1 MKEIGIGLAGFGT
14 VGAGVVEG
22 LQRHAEGIT
31 ARTGVKLVLRKVAD
45 VDWDRDRGVRVDPSV
60 MTRDAM
66 SLVEDPAV
74 QIVVELI
81 GGTGIARE
89 LVRKAL
95 EAGKPVVTA
104 NKALLAEHGQ
114 ELFGLAARKGV
125 ALGFEAS
132 VGGAIPIIR
141 ALREGLVA
149 NRFQRIVGIL
159 NGTCNFILTRM
170 EREQATFEHALKD
183 AQAAGYAESDPS
195 LDIDGHDTAHK
206 AVLLAGLACG
216 VPLST
221 AAAHVEGIRG
231 LSKLDIEYARE
242 LGYRIKLL
250 AIVKLDNGEVEVR
263 VHPTMIPAGSLLA
276 SVNGVFNAV
285 LVEGDLSGPTLHY
298 GRGAGRLPTASAVI
312 SDLVEVARGLVGG
325 AAPLFPFQGEGAAPR
340 IRPMGEAMSRSYIR
354 LSLLDRPGVLAQVA
368 SVFGQHR
375 ISIASV
381 VQKEPQSGRHV
392 PVVWVTHPA
401 REQDCVEALREI
413 GRLSVTSGVPVR
425 IRIEDMEVER

>member
-22 LQRHAEGIT
+22 LQRHGERIA
-31 ARTGVKLVLRKVAD
+31 ARTGVRLVLRKIAD
-45 VDWDRDRGVRVDPSV
+45 VDWERDRGVRVEASA
-60 MTRDAM
+60 MTRDAG
-66 SLVEDPAV
+66 SLVSDPAV

-89 LVRKAL
+89 LVRNAL

-104 NKALLAEHGQ
+104 NKALLAAHGA

-141 ALREGLVA
+141 AMREGLVG
-149 NRFQRIVGIL
+149 NRFQRIAGIL

-183 AQAAGYAESDPS
+183 AQSAGYAEADPS

-216 VPLST
+216 VPLPVS
-221 AAAHVEGIRG
+221 AAYVEGIRG
-231 LSKLDIEYARE
+231 LSKIDIEYARE

-250 AIVKLDNGEVEVR
+250 AIVKLDDSEVEVR
-263 VHPTMIPAGSLLA
+263 VHPTLIPAGSLLA
-276 SVNGVFNAV
+276 AVNGVFNAI

-312 SDLVEVARGLVGG
+312 SDLVEVARGLCGQS
-325 AAPLFPFQGEGAAPR
+325 APLFPFLSGVSAPH
-340 IRPMGEAMSRSYIR
+340 IRPMGEAQSRSYIR
-354 LSLLDRPGVLAQVA
+354 LALLDRPGVLAQVA
-368 SVFGQHR
+368 AVFGQHR
-375 ISIASV
+375 ISLASV

-401 REQDCVEALREI
+401 REQDCVEALEEI
-413 GRLSVTSGVPVR
+413 ARLSVTSGAPVR
-425 IRIEDMEVER
+425 IRIEDMEVVR